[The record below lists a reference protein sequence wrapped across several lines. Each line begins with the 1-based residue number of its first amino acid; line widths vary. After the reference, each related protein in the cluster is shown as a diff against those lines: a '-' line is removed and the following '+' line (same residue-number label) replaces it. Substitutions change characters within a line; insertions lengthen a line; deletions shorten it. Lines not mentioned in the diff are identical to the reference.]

1 MMINGT
7 LRRVWPFL
15 VVFSISAVV
24 FWCFSYLAPYSGVP
38 YYGDQEIY
46 IKCGEQ
52 LLKGLPPLSCNP
64 EHPPLGKY
72 LIGFFSLAQIP
83 WVLNLIFYFTSIF
96 ALYYI
101 FNQVSRYAAIYSV
114 LLISTDSLVLNV
126 FRHYLLDPSAF
137 AMALLSLSLF
147 IFWIRKGAVKQKRSA
162 WILGFSGLLAGMSLA
177 SKWQSLFLLLI
188 VPAYLVS
195 ELVYLHFSRGS
206 LKWVGSVFTQ
216 KDIICDLMLFLVI
229 SLLSYFST
237 FVMDAVHYGFF
248 EIFNHNLMMISYMG
262 YRHSF
267 SFPLAI
273 IAFLKLAG
281 RVEYWFYPGNISV
294 LISLSKSVINS
305 SVVSVPIMV
314 NSTFT
319 WLGKHY
325 LIIYVGLGGVS
336 WYLLMPSYFIYLWR
350 GLVGKLDKFRFL
362 MLALTSLSLI
372 NLLYG
377 EFDWYYIYFVPFL
390 YFLFSDS
397 ILTSIKNRGKFILAV
412 LIAGQ
417 ALQLSLALAGIIP
430 WYIVKVI

>member
-1 MMINGT
+1 MM
-7 LRRVWPFL
+7 V
-15 VVFSISAVV
+15 
-24 FWCFSYLAPYSGVP
+24 
-38 YYGDQEIY
+38 
-46 IKCGEQ
+46 
-52 LLKGLPPLSCNP
+52 
-64 EHPPLGKY
+64 
-72 LIGFFSLAQIP
+72 
-83 WVLNLIFYFTSIF
+83 
-96 ALYYI
+96 
-101 FNQVSRYAAIYSV
+101 
-114 LLISTDSLVLNV
+114 
-126 FRHYLLDPSAF
+126 
-137 AMALLSLSLF
+137 
-147 IFWIRKGAVKQKRSA
+147 
-162 WILGFSGLLAGMSLA
+162 
-177 SKWQSLFLLLI
+177 
-188 VPAYLVS
+188 
-195 ELVYLHFSRGS
+195 
-206 LKWVGSVFTQ
+206 
-216 KDIICDLMLFLVI
+216 
-229 SLLSYFST
+229 
-237 FVMDAVHYGFF
+237 
-248 EIFNHNLMMISYMG
+248 SYMG

-281 RVEYWFYPGNISV
+281 RVEYWFYSGNISV

-362 MLALTSLSLI
+362 MLALTSLSMI

-390 YFLFSDS
+390 YFLLSDL
-397 ILTSIKNRGKFILAV
+397 ILTSFKNRGKFILAV

-417 ALQLSLALAGIIP
+417 FLQLSLALARIIP